1 MYKNNTN
8 YIIRQNKIVYLN
20 TDKATKTTS
29 GTRNTSFTWFID
41 PINILDYA
49 VLRIESISH
58 HNTGSTN
65 NAIYTFKIDDVLFN
79 SRCYYNTDNCGA
91 TTIATCNFNG
101 ESNINY
107 SSFALTL
114 QPQNLNKITMYVSDN
129 ITNHLAGVPNGY
141 SFVIAL
147 VIEEYDLIYDEIGK
161 SLGEARKDF
170 INAEKKTS
178 YR

>member
-1 MYKNNTN
+1 MYKSNTN
-8 YIIRQNKIVYLN
+8 YKIRQNKIVYLN
-20 TDKATKTTS
+20 TTKATKTTS
-29 GTRNTSFTWFID
+29 GNRYTSFTWFID
-41 PINILDYA
+41 PINILDFA

-79 SRCYYNTDNCGA
+79 ARCYYNTDNTAA

-114 QPQNLNKITMYVSDN
+114 QPQNLNKITMYISDDVSN
-129 ITNHLAGVPNGY
+129 YLAGVPNTY
-141 SFVIAL
+141 TFIVAV
-147 VIEEYDLIYDEIGK
+147 VIEEYDLVYDEIGK

-170 INAEKKTS
+170 INAEKKS
-178 YR
+178 NYK

>member
-1 MYKNNTN
+1 MYKSDTN
-8 YIIRQNKIVYLN
+8 FRIRQNKIIYLN
-20 TDKATKTTS
+20 TDKATKITS
-29 GTRNTSFTWFID
+29 GSRNISFTWYID
-41 PINILDYA
+41 PINILDFA

-58 HNTGSTN
+58 HNTGASN
-65 NAIYTFKIDDVLFN
+65 DAIYTFKVDDVLIN

-91 TTIATCNFNG
+91 TTIATANLNG
-101 ESNINY
+101 KTNINY

-129 ITNHLAGVPNGY
+129 ITNFLAGVPNTY
-141 SFVIAL
+141 TFVIAL
-147 VIEEYDLIYDEIGK
+147 IIEEYDLIYDEVGK

-178 YR
+178 YK